1 LNQSLLKESMSRE
14 IPSPCEN
21 ICQLNPQTGYCIG
34 CLRTLDEIADWLE
47 MSNDEKLGLL
57 ARLDERRKAVA

>member
-1 LNQSLLKESMSRE
+1 MSRE

-47 MSNDEKLGLL
+47 MSNDEKRGLL

>member
-1 LNQSLLKESMSRE
+1 MTRE

-21 ICQLNPQTGYCIG
+21 VCQMNPQTGYCIG

-47 MSNDEKLGLL
+47 MTDAQKIEVL
-57 ARLDERRKAVA
+57 ARLDERRKVLA